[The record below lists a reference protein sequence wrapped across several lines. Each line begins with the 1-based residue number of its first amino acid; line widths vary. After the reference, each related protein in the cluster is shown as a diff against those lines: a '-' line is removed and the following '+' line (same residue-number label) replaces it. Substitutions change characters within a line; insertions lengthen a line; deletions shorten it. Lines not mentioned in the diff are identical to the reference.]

1 MKTQTTLVW
10 KTWPQKPTLA
20 DLPIAVSTSD
30 SDIHSY
36 SSMIP
41 TWLSERP
48 LTPPAYWAPL
58 RPPHDAEEEEEDPL
72 KLYGYIAAVRDAV
85 IASSNADSAD
95 HAKRIFNETFLE
107 EIKV

>member
-1 MKTQTTLVW
+1 
-10 KTWPQKPTLA
+10 
-20 DLPIAVSTSD
+20 VSG
-30 SDIHSY
+30 
-36 SSMIP
+36 
-41 TWLSERP
+41 
-48 LTPPAYWAPL
+48 PL
-58 RPPHDAEEEEEDPL
+58 RPLRIGLLSVRRTDAEEEEEDPL